1 MLILKVEQTS
11 NSSGELV
18 LKLTQKRFFSSG
30 DNSINDSTVW
40 KIPVSIATKSTYPNI
55 KSKFL
60 FETSTMEQNL
70 GQLDDEEW
78 ILLNPDAFNFHRTFY
93 DNQLFNLLKDNIK
106 SLSSID
112 RLMFQNNTFACV
124 SKIIY
129 KISY

>member
-1 MLILKVEQTS
+1 MLILKVEQTR

-18 LKLTQKRFFSSG
+18 LKLTQKRFFSSD

-70 GQLDDEEW
+70 GQFDDEEW

-112 RLMFQNNTFACV
+112 RLMFQNNAFAFV
-124 SKIIY
+124 MIT
-129 KISY
+129 ISILF